1 MPASNPRA
9 LEKARG
15 LPADALIF
23 DLEDAVAPTAKAEAR
38 RLAVEAALEGG
49 YGHRELIIR
58 VNPLD
63 SPWGAED
70 VKAAAQSGVDAVLL
84 PKIESADQLRQ
95 AYPQIDA
102 FFRAK
107 DYYDPDHL
115 FTNTFYNKYAPLLS
129 P

>member
-70 VKAAAQSGVDAVLL
+70 VKAAVQKWESIRGEALTQQQS
-84 PKIESADQLRQ
+84 IELIRQ
-95 AYPQIDA
+95 VA
-102 FFRAK
+102 R
-107 DYYDPDHL
+107 
-115 FTNTFYNKYAPLLS
+115 TWS
-129 P
+129 